1 MVLHVA
7 GPTRALAF
15 PATMAAHVWIHQHV
29 QIGDDEKVLEVQPYN
44 KWPLE
49 ISESL
54 QVSPKPLSY
63 MWHSTIIKHQ
73 TQV

>member
-1 MVLHVA
+1 MGKERRFSGIVKPSILMVLHVA

-44 KWPLE
+44 K
-49 ISESL
+49 
-54 QVSPKPLSY
+54 
-63 MWHSTIIKHQ
+63 
-73 TQV
+73 